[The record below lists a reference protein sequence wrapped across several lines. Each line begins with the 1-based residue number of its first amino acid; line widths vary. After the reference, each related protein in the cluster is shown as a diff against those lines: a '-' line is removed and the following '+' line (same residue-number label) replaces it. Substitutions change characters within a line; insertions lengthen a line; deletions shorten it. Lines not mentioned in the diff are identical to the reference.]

1 MEFYKQHIE
10 SDIKQFNSSIKN
22 GLNENTIQLT
32 KEKSTFCYTEKRSRL
47 LFAG

>member
-22 GLNENTIQLT
+22 GLNENTIQLARQ
-32 KEKSTFCYTEKRSRL
+32 KFDRNVLKCC
-47 LFAG
+47 